1 VLLHGPVG
9 TAAAPYSTIE
19 ANLNKTIQVSR
30 PDMRAPSVQLVY
42 KRRRNTREDTGTQA
56 QTHKNAGAQK
66 KQNRDNSWHGVSG
79 QTPQVAGLVS
89 AAFHNIADSVEEAA
103 VV

>member
-1 VLLHGPVG
+1 MHGPVA
-9 TAAAPYSTIE
+9 TAAAPYSTTE
-19 ANLNKTIQVSR
+19 ATFNKTIQVSR

-42 KRRRNTREDTGTQA
+42 KRRRNTREDRGTQA
-56 QTHKNAGAQK
+56 QTHKNTGAQK
-66 KQNRDNSWHGVSG
+66 KQERDDFWHGLLG

-89 AAFHNIADSVEEAA
+89 AAFHNIADSIKEAA